1 MHAHI
6 FGGNPA
12 FGLSLAV
19 SATTP
24 IRVAEDRRSTGRTRR
39 VDTPSTAGVNRSVR
53 FPNSRSYVGVA
64 RRTALEFARA
74 LGLPEEKLED
84 LGYAVGEALANAVE
98 HGFRER
104 TYFQVRVW
112 RSDHE
117 DAIVIEVQDD
127 GEGFD
132 PAQLSDPD
140 ENAARGYGITIMR
153 AMADRVSFE
162 RNGRLVRLW
171 KLINRSADCRDF
183 VKVRGQ

>member
-1 MHAHI
+1 M
-6 FGGNPA
+6 
-12 FGLSLAV
+12 
-19 SATTP
+19 
-24 IRVAEDRRSTGRTRR
+24 
-39 VDTPSTAGVNRSVR
+39 NRSVR
-53 FPNSRSYVGVA
+53 FPNSRAYVGVA

-74 LGLPEEKLED
+74 LGLSEEKLED

-104 TYFQVRVW
+104 TFFQIRVW
-112 RSDHE
+112 RAAHE

-127 GEGFD
+127 GSGFD
-132 PAQLSDPD
+132 PTELSDPD

-171 KLINRSADCRDF
+171 KLMSSRAELHDAAAAEA
-183 VKVRGQ
+183 

>member
-1 MHAHI
+1 
-6 FGGNPA
+6 
-12 FGLSLAV
+12 L
-19 SATTP
+19 
-24 IRVAEDRRSTGRTRR
+24 
-39 VDTPSTAGVNRSVR
+39 NRSIR
-53 FPNSRSYVGVA
+53 FPNSRAYVGVA
-64 RRTALEFARA
+64 RRTALEFARS
-74 LGLPEEKLED
+74 LGLSDEKLED

-104 TYFQVRVW
+104 TYFQIRVW

-117 DAIVIEVQDD
+117 DAVVIEVQDD

-132 PAQLSDPD
+132 PAGLSDPD

-171 KLINRSADCRDF
+171 KLLDDETAMIEDALEA
-183 VKVRGQ
+183 